1 MPFAVFRTDHFTD
14 YIDRSG
20 ISRLRVEC
28 GSSAQASGNEFQT
41 TQSSTAA
48 SSAPVLRITASDPI
62 DITEMEITAV
72 TGGVNVQVFE
82 SSAGTPGGTFTAS
95 TVRSTNLRN
104 VKTPSFTAAVG
115 GTFTPSAAPLRQMVA
130 SSGTSVA
137 PLATFNRINNK
148 VLSLPA
154 GTYYI
159 VTGLLAGVTAFTGEL
174 IVTIVDL

>member
-28 GSSAQASGNEFQT
+28 GSSAQAAGNEFTATQT
-41 TQSSTAA
+41 STAA
-48 SSAPVLRITASDPI
+48 ISPQVMRLVAAEPI
-62 DITEMEITAV
+62 DITGAEMTV
-72 TGGVNVQVFE
+72 NVGGVNVFIYE
-82 SSAGTPGGTFTAS
+82 STAGTAGGTFTALPAQ
-95 TVRSTNLRN
+95 TTNLRN
-104 VKTPSFTAAVG
+104 PRTPSFSAATG
-115 GTFTPSAAPLRQMVA
+115 GTFTPSGSAIRQMTV
-130 SSGTSVA
+130 STGTSGANLMSNTRQMSGV
-137 PLATFNRINNK
+137 
-148 VLSLPA
+148 VSLPA